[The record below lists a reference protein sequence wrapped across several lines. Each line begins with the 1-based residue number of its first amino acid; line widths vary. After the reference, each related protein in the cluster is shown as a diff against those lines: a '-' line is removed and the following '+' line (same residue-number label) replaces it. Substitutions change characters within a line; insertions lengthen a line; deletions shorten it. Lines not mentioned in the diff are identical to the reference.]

1 MEWESDSHWSSHT
14 YPRQVRSFPGR
25 LSSWELE
32 FRDCGAIPGQGLL
45 LTAER
50 QIEGIWGR
58 ILWWEM
64 SVKESQAAMEA
75 RRYCWVTHRGWSH
88 HHSLSFPTCQNQQL
102 NNREADSPDALN
114 YRVGPQPG
122 CSFKCLT
129 RQPTEDDPTQ
139 GVPSIYDEVP
149 NKRKGLQVRESSH
162 SAWTRQRYRKRL
174 GKEAFW
180 SPDTKGSEKNSER
193 AITTATE
200 AMSLHTWHCQG
211 PHKPSR
217 CTTFKLNP
225 HWSKAATGKK
235 MSFI

>member
-1 MEWESDSHWSSHT
+1 MEWESDSHWGSHT

-25 LSSWELE
+25 LSSWELG

-102 NNREADSPDALN
+102 NNREADPPDALN
-114 YRVGPQPG
+114 YRVGPHPG
-122 CSFKCLT
+122 CFFKCLT
-129 RQPTEDDPTQ
+129 RQPTEEDPTQ
-139 GVPSIYDEVP
+139 GGPSIYDEVP
-149 NKRKGLQVRESSH
+149 NKRKGQP
-162 SAWTRQRYRKRL
+162 
-174 GKEAFW
+174 GKGVLSVPE
-180 SPDTKGSEKNSER
+180 PGR
-193 AITTATE
+193 ATE
-200 AMSLHTWHCQG
+200 KDWAKRPSDCRLQEARKKTLKG
-211 PHKPSR
+211 P
-217 CTTFKLNP
+217 
-225 HWSKAATGKK
+225 
-235 MSFI
+235 